1 MKTYCICSAST
12 KEDLEKQINNYFLSK
27 NYVITDDNRVYNTK
41 TEKYFSS
48 ETYIIVERKNRWSFR
63 RSESK

>member
-12 KEDLEKQINNYFLSK
+12 KSDLEKLINNYFLSK
-27 NYVITDDNRVYNTK
+27 NYVITEDNRVYNTK

-48 ETYIIVERKNRWSFR
+48 ETYIVVERKNRWSFR

>member
-27 NYVITDDNRVYNTK
+27 NYVITEDNRVYNTN
-41 TEKYFSS
+41 TGKYFSS
-48 ETYIIVERKNRWSFR
+48 ESYIVVERKNRYQFR
-63 RSESK
+63 RRESK